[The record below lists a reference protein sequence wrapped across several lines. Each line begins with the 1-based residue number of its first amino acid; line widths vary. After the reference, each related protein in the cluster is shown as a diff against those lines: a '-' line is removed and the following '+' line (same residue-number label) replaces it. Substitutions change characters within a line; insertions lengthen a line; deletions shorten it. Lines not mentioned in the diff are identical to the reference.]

1 MKERPI
7 PATGRFVGIDYGKR
21 RIGLAISD
29 AGRSIATPWDVYC
42 PKDERQDT
50 AFFRRLRDDEGV
62 VLFVVGLPVH
72 CDGWESELSQAA
84 RSFGQWLESATGVP
98 VVFMD
103 ERFSSRTA
111 ETWLTE
117 AAMTKKQ
124 RKKRLDKVAAQIIL
138 QAYLETFARRN
149 PTVAVSWEPTGL
161 DDGNG
166 DTASG

>member
-1 MKERPI
+1 MRERPI
-7 PATGRFVGIDYGKR
+7 PSTGRFVGIDYGKR

-42 PKDERQDT
+42 PKDERQDA
-50 AFFRRLRDDEGV
+50 AFFRHLKDEEGV

-84 RSFGQWLESATGVP
+84 RLFGQWLESVTGVP

-103 ERFSSRTA
+103 ERFSSKTA
-111 ETWLTE
+111 EVWLTE

-138 QAYLETFARRN
+138 QAYIETFARRN
-149 PTVAVSWEPTGL
+149 PTVAVSWEPSGL
-161 DDGNG
+161 DDGG
-166 DTASG
+166 GSSAQD